1 MSESQASVL
10 EILGRQVAE
19 AIALGEFAKARELT
33 EEGIR
38 LRSSAPRK

>member
-1 MSESQASVL
+1 MSEIQASAL
-10 EILGRQVAE
+10 EDLGRQVAE
-19 AIALGEFAKARELT
+19 AIALGEFARARDLT